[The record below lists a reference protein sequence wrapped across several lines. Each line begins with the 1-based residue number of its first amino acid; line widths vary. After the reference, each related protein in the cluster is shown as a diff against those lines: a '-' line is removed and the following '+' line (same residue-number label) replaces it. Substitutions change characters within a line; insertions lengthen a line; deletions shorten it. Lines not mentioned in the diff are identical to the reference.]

1 MGYLLVRL
9 NYDQD
14 PRESGGR
21 TVSTGWSG
29 VGGVRWFT
37 WGPRAAVANEDVNQ
51 REMRRRREG
60 GGLEGAR

>member
-1 MGYLLVRL
+1 MT
-9 NYDQD
+9 
-14 PRESGGR
+14 R
-21 TVSTGWSG
+21 THENWRADSSAGWSG

-37 WGPRAAVANEDVNQ
+37 WGPRAAVANEDENQ